1 MSKILAHMQSL
12 PYSNLSLCCIYY
24 TGLDRQTS
32 KKYVNTDCT
41 LRRLVIDLKG
51 FIVIEKVWKCY
62 DIKRVIY
69 VSGKIMMLYRFMAKA

>member
-41 LRRLVIDLKG
+41 LRRLVIWEG
-51 FIVIEKVWKCY
+51 RYNQARYHSTRWK
-62 DIKRVIY
+62 RRELPT
-69 VSGKIMMLYRFMAKA
+69 SFR